1 MGIPVAMNALTI
13 ALRMLRRDWRAGELR
28 VLMIAVMVAVASVVA
43 VNAFTDR
50 VRLALEFQ
58 ANELLGG
65 DLVIASGREL
75 PAAYRDEARAQGLA
89 VADAVSFP
97 SMALA
102 NGGSQLGEIKAVS
115 DAYPLRGQMFTAPR
129 LFEFGTP
136 AGGIPAPG
144 TVWAEARLLTELR
157 VAVGDDITLGDLRLT
172 IAAVLTREPGRAGDV
187 FTIGPRVMMNIADLA
202 RTGLIQPASRVRYRV
217 LVAGEPQT
225 VAAYR
230 AFAAQRLG
238 PDERLE
244 GVEEARPEVRTAL
257 ERARR
262 FLGLAALVSVVLAGV
277 AVATS
282 ARRYVARHL
291 DNCAIMRC
299 VGAVHAAIMRIY
311 ITQILLLGLIGSA
324 AGCAIGYAAQM
335 VLTDLLGGLA
345 NIELPPPSLWPVA
358 FGVATGMITLLG
370 FALPPLL
377 RLKQIPALRV
387 LRRDAGDREAGNM
400 PAYVLGVMA
409 LALLILWQIGDP
421 RLGVYVTLGIAAAF
435 AVLAAMASALVAL
448 LRRMQP
454 RGGVTWRFGV
464 GGIARRAQ
472 ASRLQIVACGLGIL
486 VLLLLTL
493 VRDELLSDWQAR
505 LPADAPNRF
514 IINIQPDQVEPI
526 RQFFAAAG
534 QPAPQLFPM
543 VRGRIERINDRAVV
557 AADYADDRARR
568 LVERD
573 FNLSWTDT
581 LQQGN
586 RIVSGAWWGGAATGE
601 RWLSVE
607 EGIAAT
613 LGIKTGDTLTYGIAG
628 RQLSARV
635 VNLRSVDWD
644 SFRVNFF
651 VVTPPGVMEG
661 YPATYITAFHLAPE
675 GQALL
680 NELVRAF
687 PNATVID
694 VAEIMAQVRQII
706 DRVTQAVG
714 YVFFFSI
721 IAGLLVLYAA
731 IQSTLDE
738 RIRENAI
745 LRTLGASR
753 SQLLKSLRVEFVV
766 LGLLAGAVAA
776 LAATAIGYVLATQV
790 FELGYTLNPWLWPM
804 GLFGGMIGIGVAG
817 YLGTRFVVRQPPLQ
831 TLRDL

>member
-1 MGIPVAMNALTI
+1 MHALTI
-13 ALRMLRRDWRAGELR
+13 SLRMLRRDWRAGELR
-28 VLMIAVMVAVASVVA
+28 VLMIAVMIAVASVVA
-43 VNAFTDR
+43 VDAFTDR
-50 VRLALEFQ
+50 VRLALESQ

-65 DLVIASGREL
+65 DLVVVSSE
-75 PAAYRDEARAQGLA
+75 PVSAAYRDEARAQGLA

-102 NGGSQLGEIKAVS
+102 NGYSQLGEIKAVS
-115 DAYPLRGQMFTAPR
+115 DAYPLRGRLFTAPR

-136 AGGIPAPG
+136 ATGVPAPG
-144 TVWAEARLLTELR
+144 TVWVEPRLFNELR
-157 VAVGDDITLGDLRLT
+157 VAVGDDIALGNIRLT

-187 FTIGPRVMMNIADLA
+187 FTIGPRILMNIADLE

-217 LVAGEPQT
+217 LVAGEHRA
-225 VAAYR
+225 VARYR
-230 AFAAQRLG
+230 VFSDKQLG
-238 PDERLE
+238 PGERLE
-244 GVEEARPEVRTAL
+244 GVEDARPEVRTAL

-299 VGAVHAAIMRIY
+299 VGATHGTIMRIY
-311 ITQILLLGLIGSA
+311 TAQILVLGLVGSS
-324 AGCAIGYAAQM
+324 AGCAIGYGAQM
-335 VLTDLLGGLA
+335 VLTDILGGLA
-345 NIELPPPSLWPVA
+345 NIELPAPSLWPAV
-358 FGVATGMITLLG
+358 FGISTGMITLLG

-387 LRRDAGDREAGNM
+387 LRRDAGDREAGNTV
-400 PAYVLGVMA
+400 AYVLGVTA
-409 LALLILWQIGDP
+409 LAVLILWQIGDLK
-421 RLGVYVTLGIAAAF
+421 LGIYVTLGIVTAF
-435 AVLAAMASALVAL
+435 IVLAAVASLLVRL
-448 LRRMQP
+448 LRRLQP

-493 VRDELLSDWQAR
+493 VRNDLLRDWQAR

-514 IINIQPDQVEPI
+514 IINILPDQVEPV
-526 RQFFAAAG
+526 RQFFADAG

-543 VRGRIERINDRAVV
+543 VRGRIEKINDRAVI
-557 AADYADDRARR
+557 ASDYDDERAQR
-568 LVERD
+568 LVARD
-573 FNLSWTDT
+573 FNLSWTDR
-581 LQQGN
+581 LQEGN
-586 RIVSGAWWGGAATGE
+586 KIAIGEWWGASGNGE
-601 RWLSVE
+601 HWLSVE
-607 EGIAAT
+607 EGIAKT
-613 LGIKTGDTLTYGIAG
+613 LGIQIGDTLTYGIAG
-628 RQLSARV
+628 NVLTAKV
-635 VNLRSVDWD
+635 VNLRSVEWD

-651 VVTPPGVMEG
+651 VVTPPGVMEA
-661 YPATYITAFHLAPE
+661 YPATYITAFHLPRE
-675 GQALL
+675 NQQFL
-680 NELVRAF
+680 NALVRAF

-694 VAEIMAQVRQII
+694 VAEILAQVRLIV
-706 DRVTQAVG
+706 DRVTQAVR
-714 YVFFFSI
+714 YVFLFTV

-753 SQLLKSLRVEFVV
+753 RQLLKGLQLEFVV
-766 LGLLAGAVAA
+766 LGLLAGTVAA
-776 LAATAIGYVLATQV
+776 LAATVIGYLLATRV
-790 FELGYTLNPWLWPM
+790 FELGYTLNIWLWPA
-804 GLFGGMIGIGVAG
+804 GLIGGMIGIGSVG
-817 YLGTRFVVRQPPLQ
+817 YLGTRFVLNQPPLQ
-831 TLRDL
+831 TLRGL